1 MNSAAL
7 GEKSGSLPLYG
18 QSGRTGTGRA
28 SALGEVFSDVYRQET
43 KSVEVRLATLDEF
56 VAEHAIRKIDLLKI
70 DTEGYEY
77 PVLCGAARCLERGMI
92 EWIQLEFNIHNAIQ
106 GHIL

>member
-1 MNSAAL
+1 VNSAAL
-7 GEKSGSLPLYG
+7 GEKSGSLPLYD